1 MKCKNC
7 IEWHSINELYRI
19 RMNMKKIGLC
29 RYDKDNNTEII
40 TSAEQH
46 CLYEKNNREK
56 VKDDCI
62 Q

>member
-7 IEWHSINELYRI
+7 IEWHPINELYRI

-40 TSAEQH
+40 TDAEQY
-46 CLYEKNNREK
+46 CLYRTKKIVRG
-56 VKDDCI
+56 
-62 Q
+62 